1 MFKKLTLTNFKS
13 VEHDVINFTEG
24 LQVFRGNSEAG
35 KSTRVHA
42 IGYALFG
49 LSALDTTLD
58 ETVTYDKPTSSLKV
72 ELEMLVDG
80 VTYTIS
86 RGKSGAEIRYADQSV
101 TGQTETKLF
110 IERLLGVS
118 AQLSTKLLFANQTSI
133 RGVLEDGPT
142 AAAALIENLANLGQ
156 IEVLVTKIQEQL
168 PCGNTNSLSGQITD
182 CMADLSQ
189 PEPLPPS
196 EDARNA
202 ANAIVATQRS
212 EVDRLKTS
220 LQKLGVDAEVGR
232 AGLAEKAKIEAVNA
246 ATSNRRILL
255 QGIKPADVPSDS
267 EEALAELRAAQA
279 DATGQAKKYKSSQ
292 KVFKAAP
299 ETFEGTRDAFYSA
312 KEVAEQELK
321 EVRAQKSALQVQAAQ
336 IKALHVN
343 ETTCGFCKKDLSSV
357 PEVIANNAVAASKLA
372 TVEASI
378 VSAQELEKQLESK
391 LSSFSALEEI
401 DRANLKLVDDFWQ
414 GSNTMPATYSW
425 VGGEVP
431 VPGADL
437 GPKIAAIEKAWKE
450 YRSNAARYQSAQ
462 ADLETLVMSVVPH
475 DDKWQLAIDA
485 EILAKQLVKDAEA
498 TAYAAGLTAAKV
510 DGEYIRAKQAFEHA
524 CADRS
529 KLTERLAYLKEQ
541 LAEMSANNEL
551 VKKLR
556 AARPI
561 IANKLWVAVLGAV
574 GHYFSQIR
582 GSRSIISKD
591 ETGFKCDGRSVAGL
605 SGSTKDSLGL
615 ALRLALVKTF
625 VPTASFIS
633 LDEPASGC
641 DATRELA
648 MLGVVAGAG
657 FEQTLLVTHS
667 DLADSFASQV
677 IRL

>member
-1 MFKKLTLTNFKS
+1 MFTKLTLTNFKS
-13 VEHDVINFTEG
+13 VEHDVINFTPG

-58 ETVTYDKPTSSLKV
+58 ETVTYDKPVSSLKV
-72 ELEMLVDG
+72 ELEMFIDG

-86 RGKSGAEIRYADQSV
+86 RGKSGAEIRYGDQSV

-156 IEVLVTKIQEQL
+156 IETLVTKIQEQL

-182 CMADLSQ
+182 CLADLSQ

-196 EDARNA
+196 EDAKNA
-202 ANAIVATQRS
+202 ANAIVVTQKS
-212 EVDRLKTS
+212 ELARLKTS
-220 LQKLGVDAEVGR
+220 LDSLSAQAAIGR
-232 AGLAEKAKIEAVNA
+232 AGLAEKAKVEAVNLSV
-246 ATSNRRILL
+246 SNRRKMLEE
-255 QGIKPADVPSDS
+255 IKPVQPPADS
-267 EEALAELRAAQA
+267 EDALAELRAAQA
-279 DATGQAKKYKSSQ
+279 DKMGQEKKYKSSQ
-292 KVFKAAP
+292 KVFKAAS
-299 ETFEGTRDAFYSA
+299 EMFSGTRDAFYA
-312 KEVAEQELK
+312 EKAGLAEQLK
-321 EVRAQKSALQVQAAQ
+321 TVRTQKSAMQVQAAS

-343 ETTCGFCKKDLSSV
+343 ETTCGFCKKDLSKV
-357 PEVIANNAVAASKLA
+357 PEVVANNTAAAKKLA
-372 TVEASI
+372 SI
-378 VSAQELEKQLESK
+378 EVDIQGAKELEQKLESK
-391 LSSFSALEEI
+391 LVEFNSLEEI

-431 VPGADL
+431 QPGTDL
-437 GPKIAAIEKAWKE
+437 GPKIVAIERAWKD
-450 YRSNAARYQSAQ
+450 YRSNAARYQAAQ
-462 ADLETLVMSVVPH
+462 ADLETLAFSPVPH
-475 DDKWQLAIDA
+475 DDQWQLAIDA
-485 EILAKQLVKDAEA
+485 ESIAKQLVKDAETSTYEA
-498 TAYAAGLTAAKV
+498 SMSAAKV
-510 DGEYIRAKQAFEHA
+510 DGEYTRAKQAYEHA
-524 CADRS
+524 CSDRA
-529 KLTERLAYLKEQ
+529 KLAERMVSLKVQ
-541 LAEMSANNEL
+541 LVEMSANNEL

-561 IANKLWVAVLGAV
+561 IANKLWVSVLGAV

-591 ETGFKCDGRSVAGL
+591 ESGFKCDGRSVAGL

-625 VPTASFIS
+625 VPNASFVS

-641 DATRELA
+641 DANRELA
-648 MLGVVAGAG
+648 MLGVVAGTG
-657 FEQTLLVTHS
+657 FDQTLLVTHS
-667 DLADSFASQV
+667 DLADSFAAKV
-677 IRL
+677 IQL